1 MDKPLFNQDLGKLLL
16 RLAVGGLLLLH
27 GIDKISGGTTWIEQ
41 TLGGRGWP
49 EFLAYGVYLGEVLAP
64 VLIIVGFWSRLGA
77 VAVALTMVMTIVLA
91 HSDDW
96 LTLNNYGGLTTELNL
111 LYLVGALTIF
121 FGGGGRYAL
130 GQGLS
135 RWS

>member
-1 MDKPLFNQDLGKLLL
+1 MDKPFLNQDLGKLLL

-27 GIDKISGGTTWIEQ
+27 GIEKVSKGTTWIEQ
-41 TLGGRGWP
+41 TLGARGWP
-49 EFLAYGVYLGEVLAP
+49 EFIAHGVYVGEVLAP

-77 VAVALTMVMTIVLA
+77 LVVALTMVMTIVLA
-91 HSDDW
+91 HPDNW
-96 LTLNNYGGLTTELNL
+96 YALNDYGGLTTELNL
-111 LYLVGALTIF
+111 LYMLGALAIF

-130 GQGLS
+130 GQGDS